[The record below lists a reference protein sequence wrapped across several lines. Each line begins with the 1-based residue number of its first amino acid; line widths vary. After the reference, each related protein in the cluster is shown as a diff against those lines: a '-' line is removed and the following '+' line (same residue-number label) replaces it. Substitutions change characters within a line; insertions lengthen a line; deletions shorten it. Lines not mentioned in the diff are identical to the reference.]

1 MNTIL
6 VSLFASILALLGA
19 VFPNIS
25 TPQAPLLQDEV
36 AEVVGVIDGDTI
48 DVRLNGEK
56 VRVRY
61 IGIDTPEPYRDGKPA
76 CYSHEATEVNKKMVE
91 GKQVHLVADS
101 EDKDKY
107 GRLLRYVY
115 VGDTFINRTLV
126 QEGFAKILTI
136 QPNTTHK
143 NELAEFQ
150 SKAKEEG
157 KGMWGACK

>member
-6 VSLFASILALLGA
+6 VSLFASILVFLGV
-19 VFPNIS
+19 VFPHVF

-48 DVRLNGEK
+48 DVLYNGEK

-76 CYSHEATEVNKKMVE
+76 CFSHEATEANRA
-91 GKQVHLVADS
+91 LVAGKKVQLLSDQ
-101 EDKDKY
+101 EDTDKY

-115 VGDTFINRTLV
+115 VGDTFVNATLI
-126 QEGFAKILTI
+126 QEGFAKTLTI
-136 QPNTTHK
+136 QPNTIHK
-143 NELAEFQ
+143 NEFVEFQ
-150 SKAKEEG
+150 LKAKEEG
-157 KGMWGACK
+157 KGMWGVCK